1 MNIPE
6 HIIVLVMAAVQ
17 DHRISL
23 RAGFNTLCDMLPG
36 LSEYSPP
43 EGRPDPLEQ
52 LNREVMD
59 RLNPAEMIS
68 DLLDDLLG
76 ENTTKA
82 HCQQA
87 VDVIRQLLGDRP
99 ADQVP
104 LQVEDR

>member
-6 HIIVLVMAAVQ
+6 HIIVLVMAAVE

-23 RAGFNTLCDMLPG
+23 RNGFNTLCSMLPG
-36 LSEYSPP
+36 INEYSPP

-52 LNREVMD
+52 LNQEVRD
-59 RLNPAEMIS
+59 RLNPPEMIS
-68 DLLDDLLG
+68 ALLDDLLG
-76 ENTTKA
+76 ENTTKV